1 MAVPSTHSGRRQS
14 ATGGRKGERANTRN
28 RYPCGYRPRWL
39 DTQMGT
45 IYLIAP
51 KKATYRSLSPHVS
64 GVDAALIH
72 VVQEA
77 FIPGISM
84 RKVEKLARSLRIE
97 NLSRN
102 QIKQM
107 TRA

>member
-1 MAVPSTHSGRRQS
+1 M
-14 ATGGRKGERANTRN
+14 
-28 RYPCGYRPRWL
+28 
-39 DTQMGT
+39 
-45 IYLIAP
+45 
-51 KKATYRSLSPHVS
+51 
-64 GVDAALIH
+64 IH

-102 QIKQM
+102 QIEQM